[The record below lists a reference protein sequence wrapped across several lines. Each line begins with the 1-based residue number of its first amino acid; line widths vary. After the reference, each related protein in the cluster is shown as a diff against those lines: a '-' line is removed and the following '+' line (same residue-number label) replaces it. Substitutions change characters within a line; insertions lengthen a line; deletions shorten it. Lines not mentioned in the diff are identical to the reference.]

1 MKQGLSLLL
10 AAVMIFGAFGCAGGG
25 NGDGASGKTVYRRTV
40 PMQSTL
46 NYLNTTST
54 GNMGVPA
61 NCQERPI
68 EYDSLG
74 NILPALATEWSVSD
88 DELVWTFKLREDA
101 KWYNYKGEEVADVV
115 AQDFVTA
122 ADYARLNDQRLWFL
136 DG

>member
-1 MKQGLSLLL
+1 MKKGLSLLL

-25 NGDGASGKTVYRRTV
+25 NGDGASGKTVYRSLYSSDV
-40 PMQSTL
+40 STL

-61 NCQERPI
+61 NCQEWLI

-101 KWYNYKGEEVADVV
+101 KWYNYKGHLQLPLE
-115 AQDFVTA
+115 
-122 ADYARLNDQRLWFL
+122 Y
-136 DG
+136 